1 MPIRLYRYFDLEGDG
16 ETKIKLGLFSLGI
29 QAQTR
34 VSIGKRR
41 RKYMTKRQ
49 REMNIKL
56 AVDFMEEIKM
66 LASSVTEDV
75 SDSESMTEAWN
86 KIDRFYKDIESMR
99 NKQKCTGSK
108 SFSILQSEVD
118 GHTKYL
124 QGIDL
129 PIMINSILENE
140 NFMTSEVS
148 EMHIGM
154 VNGNQVLIITPE
166 IISLPD

>member
-1 MPIRLYRYFDLEGDG
+1 
-16 ETKIKLGLFSLGI
+16 
-29 QAQTR
+29 
-34 VSIGKRR
+34 
-41 RKYMTKRQ
+41 MTKKQ

-66 LASSVTEDV
+66 LVSSVTEDV

-166 IISLPD
+166 IISLSDQFETQISKLGG

>member
-1 MPIRLYRYFDLEGDG
+1 
-16 ETKIKLGLFSLGI
+16 
-29 QAQTR
+29 
-34 VSIGKRR
+34 
-41 RKYMTKRQ
+41 MTEKQ

-56 AVDFMEEIKM
+56 AVNFMEEVKT

-75 SDSESMTEAWN
+75 ADSKSVTEAWT
-86 KIDRFYKDIESMR
+86 KIDNFYRDIESMR

-108 SFSILQSEVD
+108 SFSILYDDVN

-129 PIMINSILENE
+129 PIMVNSVFENE
-140 NFMTSEVS
+140 TLTPSEVS

-154 VNGNQVLIITPE
+154 VNGNRVLMITPE
-166 IISLPD
+166 II

>member
-1 MPIRLYRYFDLEGDG
+1 
-16 ETKIKLGLFSLGI
+16 
-29 QAQTR
+29 
-34 VSIGKRR
+34 
-41 RKYMTKRQ
+41 MTEKQ

-56 AVDFMEEIKM
+56 AVNFMEEVKT

-75 SDSESMTEAWN
+75 ADSKSVTEAWN
-86 KIDRFYKDIESMR
+86 KIDNFYRDIESMR

-108 SFSILQSEVD
+108 SFSILYDDVN

-129 PIMINSILENE
+129 PIMVNSVFENE
-140 NFMTSEVS
+140 TLTPSEVS

-154 VNGNQVLIITPE
+154 VNGNRVLMITPE

>member
-1 MPIRLYRYFDLEGDG
+1 
-16 ETKIKLGLFSLGI
+16 
-29 QAQTR
+29 
-34 VSIGKRR
+34 
-41 RKYMTKRQ
+41 MTDRQ
-49 REMNIKL
+49 REMNVKL
-56 AVDFMEEIKM
+56 AVNFMEEIKM

-108 SFSILQSEVD
+108 SFSILQTEVD

-129 PIMINSILENE
+129 PIMINSIFEND
-140 NFMTSEVS
+140 NFTTSEV
-148 EMHIGM
+148 
-154 VNGNQVLIITPE
+154 
-166 IISLPD
+166 

>member
-1 MPIRLYRYFDLEGDG
+1 
-16 ETKIKLGLFSLGI
+16 
-29 QAQTR
+29 
-34 VSIGKRR
+34 
-41 RKYMTKRQ
+41 MTEKQ

-56 AVDFMEEIKM
+56 AVNFMEEVKT

-75 SDSESMTEAWN
+75 ADSKSVTEAWN
-86 KIDRFYKDIESMR
+86 KIDNFYRDIESMR

-108 SFSILQSEVD
+108 SFSILYDDVN

-129 PIMINSILENE
+129 PIMVNSIFEND
-140 NFMTSEVS
+140 NFMPSEVS
-148 EMHIGM
+148 EMHIGI
-154 VNGNQVLIITPE
+154 VNGNRVLMITPE

>member
-1 MPIRLYRYFDLEGDG
+1 
-16 ETKIKLGLFSLGI
+16 
-29 QAQTR
+29 
-34 VSIGKRR
+34 
-41 RKYMTKRQ
+41 MTEKQ

-56 AVDFMEEIKM
+56 AVNFMEEVRT

-75 SDSESMTEAWN
+75 ADSKSVTEAWN
-86 KIDRFYKDIESMR
+86 KIDNFYRDIESMR

-108 SFSILQSEVD
+108 SFSILYDDVN

-129 PIMINSILENE
+129 PIMVNSIFEND
-140 NFMTSEVS
+140 NFMPSEVS

-154 VNGNQVLIITPE
+154 VNGNRVLMITPE